1 MLSIIK
7 TPRFGVLPA
16 KRAFS
21 GITSGRLALSAPTL
35 NRAAFRLQT
44 RYYSPITQDPP
55 CVLKEYE
62 DVKKLVET
70 PNPNVVIVDVREPA
84 EYAEGH
90 IPTAINIPFKSSPG
104 ALGLDAEEFQDVF
117 GFEKPETD
125 KNVLFYCLAGVRSS
139 AAEGLAAT
147 FGYQK
152 RANYK
157 GSYEDWVKHGGEI
170 EV

>member
-1 MLSIIK
+1 MLSLIR

-21 GITSGRLALSAPTL
+21 VVRNGRVSSSPPALTKTP
-35 NRAAFRLQT
+35 FKLQT

-55 CVLKEYE
+55 CVLKEFD
-62 DVKKLVET
+62 DVKKLVEAHD
-70 PNPNVVIVDVREPA
+70 PNVVIVDVREPA

-104 ALGLDAEEFQDVF
+104 ALGLDSEEFQDVF
-117 GFEKPETD
+117 GFEKPDTD
-125 KNVLFYCLAGVRSS
+125 KKVLFYCLGGVRST

-157 GSYEDWVKHGGEI
+157 GSYEDWVKHGGEV
-170 EV
+170 EA